1 MRHRFCEDAAVDI
14 IRASQPTAPRTSTVV
29 SISPAL
35 VLVPQRLW
43 RDPVPPRSIRKDCP
57 PWLQEVILKCL
68 EVKPERRYQSAAQ
81 LALALQDPS
90 QVPLTARAEKVQ
102 ASGLLLRFKRWFFAA
117 GADPQAAPQLG
128 VASQVAKSPII
139 VAAVDVENA
148 GTELLERLR
157 ETVQRIV
164 LTEPGARLA
173 CVSVMRTARIGMD
186 ERVDAEGQSVH
197 VKQLVGLRHWARPIS
212 RQLDLGEGRL
222 TFHVLEAPDPA
233 AALVE
238 FAESAGLQAIAYG
251 PQLED
256 FYNEDFLR
264 SFWVQVVRN
273 PTGALRQLWAPI
285 IRYWPETN
293 RTLRALADGADL
305 LSTGLN
311 FEQAAANVAE
321 HYHIPLVSLHHFPMR
336 PNSEVVPT
344 LPPPLVR
351 STGKV
356 LEWLFW
362 RATKTVENEQRD
374 GLGLPKATVSSPRR
388 IADRGSLEI
397 QAYDAIC
404 FPGLK
409 EEWSRWAAQRPFVG
423 ALTMELST
431 GADEEVEAWIAT
443 GHYGDLILQ
452 PAIKGPVMVHHVP
465 RFLRQRRSA
474 GRHASARNPNMT
486 A

>member
-1 MRHRFCEDAAVDI
+1 MKTF
-14 IRASQPTAPRTSTVV
+14 
-29 SISPAL
+29 
-35 VLVPQRLW
+35 
-43 RDPVPPRSIRKDCP
+43 
-57 PWLQEVILKCL
+57 
-68 EVKPERRYQSAAQ
+68 
-81 LALALQDPS
+81 ALACYGS
-90 QVPLTARAEKVQ
+90 R
-102 ASGLLLRFKRWFFAA
+102 G
-117 GADPQAAPQLG
+117 
-128 VASQVAKSPII
+128 
-139 VAAVDVENA
+139 DVEPSIA
-148 GTELLERLR
+148 VGRELHRR
-157 ETVQRIV
+157 GHDVRIAVQ
-164 LTEPGARLA
+164 P
-173 CVSVMRTARIGMD
+173 
-186 ERVDAEGQSVH
+186 
-197 VKQLVGLRHWARPIS
+197 
-212 RQLDLGEGRL
+212 
-222 TFHVLEAPDPA
+222 
-233 AALVE
+233 ALVE

-362 RATKTVENEQRD
+362 RATKTVENEQRA

-431 GADEEVEAWIAT
+431 GADEEVEAVAEALPP
-443 GHYGDLILQ
+443 GCRLAGFYSYGELS
-452 PAIKGPVMVHHVP
+452 PVGFTTCNLHN
-465 RFLRQRRSA
+465 QT
-474 GRHASARNPNMT
+474 MT
-486 A
+486 LTTLAEAA

>member
-1 MRHRFCEDAAVDI
+1 MKTF
-14 IRASQPTAPRTSTVV
+14 
-29 SISPAL
+29 
-35 VLVPQRLW
+35 
-43 RDPVPPRSIRKDCP
+43 
-57 PWLQEVILKCL
+57 
-68 EVKPERRYQSAAQ
+68 
-81 LALALQDPS
+81 ALACYGS
-90 QVPLTARAEKVQ
+90 R
-102 ASGLLLRFKRWFFAA
+102 G
-117 GADPQAAPQLG
+117 
-128 VASQVAKSPII
+128 
-139 VAAVDVENA
+139 DVEPSIA
-148 GTELLERLR
+148 VGRELHRR
-157 ETVQRIV
+157 GHDVRIAVQ
-164 LTEPGARLA
+164 P
-173 CVSVMRTARIGMD
+173 
-186 ERVDAEGQSVH
+186 
-197 VKQLVGLRHWARPIS
+197 
-212 RQLDLGEGRL
+212 
-222 TFHVLEAPDPA
+222 
-233 AALVE
+233 ALVE

-256 FYNEDFLR
+256 FTTRTSCGASGFR
-264 SFWVQVVRN
+264 WCA
-273 PTGALRQLWAPI
+273 THGALRQLWAPI

-362 RATKTVENEQRD
+362 RATKTVENEQRA

-443 GHYGDLILQ
+443 G
-452 PAIKGPVMVHHVP
+452 PAPICFATGSIPVESPSATVEMISAACAGLGE
-465 RFLRQRRSA
+465 RGLLCAGGLTSA
-474 GRHASARNPNMT
+474 GDDS
-486 A
+486 